1 MRHKEMVMS
10 IEDLEHDSDNPR
22 THTSIENRR
31 AVRSS
36 LMTHGQ
42 IAPILV
48 QSGTNRIIH
57 GNLRV
62 ELMREMGIS
71 KASCWV
77 IDASDQEIKRLAIT
91 LNRSG
96 ELAGWDEGVLA
107 RQLAELQ
114 EELQDFD
121 VNDMGFSDE
130 YLASLVDSL
139 GEVADDFFFED
150 DDPYAED
157 EPESSSVASSESA
170 DDDELVVQLF
180 IDKSRSD
187 EWNEAVKGLAS
198 KWGLDNVTDV
208 VLRSV
213 LGATQ

>member
-1 MRHKEMVMS
+1 MRHEELIMS
-10 IEDLEHDSDNPR
+10 IGDLEHDSDNPR

-31 AVRSS
+31 AVRAS
-36 LMTHGQ
+36 LIAHGQ

-62 ELMREMGIS
+62 ELMREMGIEDV
-71 KASCWV
+71 SCWV

-157 EPESSSVASSESA
+157 EPEPSSSAAGDPV
-170 DDDELVVQLF
+170 DDGDVVVQLF
-180 IDKSRSD
+180 IDKSRVG
-187 EWNEAVKGLAS
+187 EWNSAVKDLAS
-198 KWGLDNVTDV
+198 SWDLDNVTDV
-208 VLRSV
+208 VW
-213 LGATQ
+213 GAILSSLE